1 MAWEV
6 SVCGPGITASFQVK
20 QEIQKS
26 VHLVQCL
33 SVQLKTELLFDK
45 HFWLWMLSFYSV
57 LTRML
62 WTVVFMTVEVSAN
75 DVILITL
82 FVWSLKY
89 WWMLGQMSPWK
100 HTDRTSFRL
109 HFHLAH
115 SLLSH
120 LFSLEFPH
128 VRGYYSL
135 WEHFLLWR
143 QRSIELIAV
152 QGQMQRQSKPGSG
165 LCAEPNPSRR
175 GDETVSDIL

>member
-82 FVWSLKY
+82 FIWSLKY

-109 HFHLAH
+109 HFHVAH
-115 SLLSH
+115 SLFSH

-143 QRSIELIAV
+143 QRSIELTAV
-152 QGQMQRQSKPGSG
+152 QGQIQRQSKPGSG
-165 LCAEPNPSRR
+165 LCA
-175 GDETVSDIL
+175 